1 MAPFCPNLSNKKVRE
16 KFEELTDIFGE
27 DMAYFLWGKNG
38 GYPLDYAPN
47 GAPSILFK
55 SLMDHYGDRKQ
66 ALIAK
71 AKVYSS
77 NFKQWFGDW
86 TKEDKTDVSK
96 VVDEN
101 GEPLVVY
108 HGTSSA
114 PFNTFDKNR
123 IGSRNAF
130 GTNNESFYFT
140 DSKENAKSIAITM
153 YEGDIIINGEP
164 LFKSDYPFMNS
175 KYISEIVGYKVSDNF
190 ADIEV
195 AKSPYDVN
203 VIKDYY
209 KAIGKKVEITEVQKD
224 TENIYPSFLNIKDMQ
239 IKDYGGR
246 NLTDT
251 SSIEF
256 DNFITN
262 TKDGGKLQNI
272 KDGKFKLANTYF
284 VKNPNQIKSATDN
297 NGEFSQQSDNIYKNR
312 SVGKMEAFQAAKE
325 WAQKHVDP
333 QLPRLQPLSKEQ
345 RKPIEKQLKEDFQKA
360 HPSYKLNF
368 SQEQYGKLRY
378 SIKRKE
384 EDDKTRLAKILFG
397 KSYKSLSPET
407 MDTVALMKE
416 LLRSVRGRSEHE
428 EAIVRIIGSLV
439 HTTGISIGF
448 SDTLP
453 FDVAAKYDANTKTI
467 WITTKDVGFV
477 NTNAYEN
484 TIVQTLMHELLHAI
498 TEEAINHNQALYDEI
513 DTLRRKVIK
522 ELGDDAKLYGLTD
535 VHEFIAELSN
545 MEFIEVL
552 KRIKVDKKL
561 NMFQKIL
568 HIISAALNALL
579 SKIINKNSGTA
590 YSEAMQLLLKAAYP
604 KEYKLPLVD
613 PVENAKFV
621 FAQQAVTNSSNLQ
634 ESLQTQIIKQFS
646 KLEKV
651 YEKMPN
657 KTDERQK
664 TQDAIFEQI
673 TRLKSASDY
682 EAAKMAIYFALDN
695 LGTIDATTG
704 DPTKKESVLGF
715 LKEQS
720 ELPDPYSGITPQMLM
735 DMYRDDI
742 AFYDELN
749 SDILPPSTSKM
760 VDKEYRDARDKL
772 GPVVDA
778 AKDYWKDAM
787 VVVVDRIL
795 DKYMATDFYA
805 AHPEQIEGH
814 RKLLRDYFHQN
825 LQYEDI
831 SVVSE
836 WMEDPSHCD
845 SLVIKYMSSIID
857 HADTKIQIEA
867 NDAATDVERNYN
879 KASRLTKLLGIS
891 WQKNMMEFDREGI
904 PTGFFVRPIN
914 YGQYQLD
921 LDEFVKKLNDKFDNM
936 PGVMHHYIIDEAT
949 GQYMNSVTGQLA
961 EDEEFGP
968 NGEMPDIYKYLTE
981 IEKWKCSHAN
991 RRYTI
996 DYYLERMS
1004 APIQQVT
1011 GDPIIDQMN
1020 SKNHG
1025 LSPKTLIRYNR
1036 IQSNINYYLDKCTD
1050 ENGFTRIEK
1059 LSDEDL
1065 AKLKIQQN
1073 NLALLQ
1079 NVYDENGAYKTGED
1093 LQMAM
1098 EIRSWQAYV
1107 NQSVTTDVDYA
1118 QFDKELSQI
1127 TDPAEKQRFIQ
1138 YNTRYMINPSYM
1150 NQYMP
1155 KGTRGDEPLEVV
1167 LARYEQAA
1175 LKDCVRYDNADTLEK
1190 DLAIKENDLGFWK
1203 NCKRVEQTIEYGK
1216 YEDPNSDKDDFKE
1229 HFKYIPQVYRDPA
1242 GRVFHKDG
1250 TLATDGEV
1258 IAYYGA
1264 KTEEERKKLNIR
1276 TWYDY
1281 MILKYYNAAIT
1292 NGYIQGFVD
1301 DNGMDID
1308 FSSMNAS
1315 QILDTIT
1322 KFFSYTDAN
1331 GYIHPLHMFSNLYPT
1346 ATGSMHALGKNGG
1359 YYTSGIVDRIPIGRF
1374 AEKNNPRLF
1383 NSNYDHTDHKSEQP
1397 LKSFYDNSE
1406 AWHNV
1411 EKDKNLYKLYN
1422 SLIKMMQQ
1430 SQQDYGAKNTIFN
1443 YRLPK
1448 YEASNVAQMSRVLK
1462 NGYNMSD
1469 AWEAVK
1475 DSFTG
1480 KRAID
1485 EDVRVNDGYQ
1495 YSSDGTGLGADISL
1509 RYVGSLENRK
1519 RYSFD
1524 VTAAVLMYMHMAKNY
1539 KYKKQIEAELWS
1551 LRQALKSEN
1560 RKDVFNEVPRTEALA
1575 DNLLNMKLYGGTPTG
1590 QSAVA
1595 AKMSAQIRSA
1605 ASLGV
1610 LANNF
1615 LSAYYGLKDA
1625 TRVLLRDAFSGQY
1638 ISMRDVISA
1647 SYNELIRLPFI
1658 IANIGNPLANN
1669 LQSALMRRFGVGTQF
1684 DNNVSNIG
1692 DARAVKI
1699 AKKLTMASF
1708 SMVDYHM
1715 NAILLN
1721 AVMSSYRFY
1730 SGDNEIPAGFYT
1742 ADKLEDLFVLHGRT
1756 ISAANRKR
1764 LFETRTLLNAYKFKG
1779 GKAIV
1784 KDKYKQYVTPEL
1796 EKAIMKTAKLRGGMV
1811 NGLGVEGE
1819 AALYKNSVAGQF
1831 FLGMRHWMVQRNQEW
1846 FSGRDDVNYRDITVE
1861 KEEYTQNGKTK
1872 VRYKVKKAPKTRQ
1885 QLENAKS
1892 VNIAEGGA
1900 REPELAKASWRALG
1914 VIIRNFTH
1922 YITFGI
1928 KYKNEFRHLSKSERK
1943 AIRQNFVEL
1952 AMLCIMTACAPFV
1965 AAWAFQGGDDDDD
1978 DYLDRENS
1986 SLTDVVTHDLKDY
1999 TNFFSKHRYRH
2010 IIYNGYIR
2018 TTASA
2023 YEQSSPFG
2031 MMAVLKS
2038 GTVYYKALEDVGKMP
2053 TALLKL
2059 MFDDDSDEK
2068 VKTGSYKGYTKFQRD
2083 MYVSSIILNQLHKS
2097 LSTQGI
2103 DENSS
2108 YYIKQFLLDAFF
2120 LKAFGYDYDA
2130 LKKSTYAD
2138 KEIKGLKYD
2147 QFGVPYVESD
2157 GFGNDPNAVL
2167 DLPEASPF

>member
-16 KFEELTDIFGE
+16 KFEELTNIFGE

-47 GAPSILFK
+47 GAPSILLNELEQF
-55 SLMDHYGDRKQ
+55 YGNREE
-66 ALIAK
+66 ALVAK

-77 NFKQWFGDW
+77 NFIQWFGDW
-86 TKEDKTDVSK
+86 TGEDKSNVSK

-108 HGTSSA
+108 RA
-114 PFNTFDKNR
+114 DVADKKTFEARPASLNVTG
-123 IGSRNAF
+123 IYLAGNA
-130 GTNNESFYFT
+130 ELVQHYAEPSFYN
-140 DSKENAKSIAITM
+140 DYKEGKIYQVFINAKNPFIGTRMDVDDWNDGKLSKYDAWI
-153 YEGDIIINGEP
+153 YGRFPKGNGE
-164 LFKSDYPFMNS
+164 LVVRTS
-175 KYISEIVGYKVSDNF
+175 K
-190 ADIEV
+190 
-195 AKSPYDVN
+195 
-203 VIKDYY
+203 
-209 KAIGKKVEITEVQKD
+209 
-224 TENIYPSFLNIKDMQ
+224 
-239 IKDYGGR
+239 
-246 NLTDT
+246 
-251 SSIEF
+251 
-256 DNFITN
+256 
-262 TKDGGKLQNI
+262 
-272 KDGKFKLANTYF
+272 
-284 VKNPNQIKSATDN
+284 QIKSIDNEGPFSGTD
-297 NGEFSQQSDNIYKNR
+297 DNIYENR

-333 QLPRLQPLSKEQ
+333 QMARLQPLSKEQ
-345 RKPIEKQLKEDFQKA
+345 RKSIEKKLKQDFQKA
-360 HPSYKLNF
+360 HPNYKLNF
-368 SQEQYGKLRY
+368 SQKEYGELRY

-397 KSYKSLSPET
+397 TSVKSLSPET

-416 LLRSVRGRSEHE
+416 LFRTVHGRSEHE

-439 HTTGISIGF
+439 HTLGIRVGF

-453 FDVAAKYDANTKTI
+453 SDIAAKYDANTKTI
-467 WITTKDVGFV
+467 WITNKNVGFV
-477 NTNAYEN
+477 NTNKYEN
-484 TIVQTLMHELLHAI
+484 TIIQTVMHELLHAI

-522 ELGDDAKLYGLTD
+522 ELGEDAKIYGLTD

-545 MEFIEVL
+545 MDFIKIL
-552 KRIKVDKKL
+552 KQIKADKKL

-568 HIISAALNALL
+568 RTISAALNALL
-579 SKIINKNSGTA
+579 GKVINKDNGTA

-604 KEYKLPLVD
+604 KEYNLPLVD
-613 PVENAKFV
+613 TVEDKKTV
-621 FAQQAVTNSSNLQ
+621 FAQQTVTNMSNIQ
-634 ESLQTQIIKQFS
+634 ESLQSQIIKQFS

-664 TQDAIFEQI
+664 IQDAIFEKI
-673 TRLKSASDY
+673 TQLKSASDY
-682 EAAKMAIYFALDN
+682 EAAKMAVYFALDN
-695 LGTIDATTG
+695 LGTIDSTTG
-704 DPTKKESVLGF
+704 NPTKKESVLGF

-720 ELPDPYSGITPQMLM
+720 ELPEKYSGITPQMLM

-749 SDILPPSTSKM
+749 SNILPQNTSKI

-772 GPVVDA
+772 GPTINA
-778 AKDYWKDAM
+778 AKNSWKKAM
-787 VVVVDRIL
+787 VFVVDRIL
-795 DKYMATDFYA
+795 DKYMAIDFYA

-836 WMEDPSHCD
+836 WMEDPSHSE
-845 SLVIKYMSSIID
+845 SLVIKYMSNIID
-857 HADTKIQIEA
+857 HAETKTQIEA
-867 NDAATDVERNYN
+867 NDAATKVQRDYN
-879 KASRLTKLLGIS
+879 KASRLTKLFGMN

-921 LDEFVKKLNDKFDNM
+921 LNKFIEELNDKFDNM

-961 EDEEFGP
+961 EDEEFGD

-991 RRYTI
+991 RRYTLK
-996 DYYLERMS
+996 YYTERMS
-1004 APIQQVT
+1004 APIQQVSY
-1011 GDPIIDQMN
+1011 DVVVDNIV
-1020 SKNHG
+1020 SKRHG

-1065 AKLKIQQN
+1065 AKLKIQQAE
-1073 NLALLQ
+1073 LALLQ
-1079 NVYDENGAYKTGED
+1079 NVYDENGKYKTGKD

-1107 NQSVTTDVDYA
+1107 NKSVTTNVDYE
-1118 QFDKELSQI
+1118 QFDNELAQI
-1127 TDPAEKQRFIQ
+1127 TDPAERQRFIQ
-1138 YNTRYMINPSYM
+1138 YNTRYMINPTYM
-1150 NQYMP
+1150 EDYMP
-1155 KGTRGDEPLEVV
+1155 KNLRGDEPLDVV

-1175 LKDCVRYDNADTLEK
+1175 LKDCVKYDNADTIEK
-1190 DLAIKENDLGFWK
+1190 DLAVKENDLNFWK
-1203 NCKRVEQTIEYGK
+1203 NCKRVEQTIEYGR
-1216 YEDPNSDKDDFKE
+1216 YEDPNQAKSDFKD
-1229 HFKYIPQVYRDPA
+1229 HFQYVPQVYRDPA
-1242 GRVFHKDG
+1242 GQVFHKDG
-1250 TLATDGEV
+1250 TLAKDSEV
-1258 IAYYGA
+1258 MAYYNA
-1264 KTEEERKKLNIR
+1264 TTAEERNKLNIR

-1281 MILKYYNAAIT
+1281 MIKKYYDKAIT
-1292 NGYIQGFVD
+1292 DGCIPDFVD
-1301 DNGMDID
+1301 DDGMVID
-1308 FSSMNAS
+1308 FRSISEIKIKDVIIN
-1315 QILDTIT
+1315 
-1322 KFFSYTDAN
+1322 FFSYIDAD
-1331 GYIHPLHMFSNLYPT
+1331 GYTHPLHMFSNIYPT
-1346 ATGSMHALGKNGG
+1346 KTGTMFARGKNGLFERD
-1359 YYTSGIVDRIPIGRF
+1359 IIDRVPIGRF
-1374 AEKNNPRLF
+1374 AEKHDPLF
-1383 NSNYDHTDHKSEQP
+1383 FNDQYDHADHNSEQP
-1397 LKSFYDNSE
+1397 MKQFYDNSE
-1406 AWHNV
+1406 AWSKV
-1411 EKDKNLYKLYN
+1411 EKDRNLHKLYN
-1422 SLIKMMQQ
+1422 SLIEMMQQ
-1430 SQQDYGAKNTIFN
+1430 SQQDYGAKNAIFN

-1448 YEASNVAQMSRVLK
+1448 YEASNIAQMSRVLK
-1462 NGYNMSD
+1462 KGYNMAD

-1480 KRAID
+1480 NRAID

-1495 YSSDGTGLGADISL
+1495 YSADGTGFGADISL

-1551 LRQALKSEN
+1551 LRQSLRAEN
-1560 RKDVFNEVPRTEALA
+1560 RTDVFNEIPRTEALA

-1590 QSAVA
+1590 QSAAA
-1595 AKMSAQIRSA
+1595 AKLSAQVRSM

-1615 LSAYYGLKDA
+1615 LSAFYGLTDA
-1625 TRVLLRDAFSGQY
+1625 SRVLLRDAWSGQY
-1638 ISMRDVISA
+1638 ISMRDITSA
-1647 SYNELIRLPFI
+1647 SYHELIRLPLML
-1658 IANIGNPLANN
+1658 ANVGNPLANN

-1684 DNNVSNIG
+1684 DNNVANIG
-1692 DARAVKI
+1692 DARAIRI
-1699 AKKLTMASF
+1699 AKKLAMASF
-1708 SMVDYHM
+1708 SMVDHHM

-1730 SGDNEIPAGFYT
+1730 DGDDEIPAGFYT

-1756 ISAANRKR
+1756 INAASRKR
-1764 LFETRTLLNAYKFKG
+1764 LFETRTLWNAYEFKD
-1779 GKAIV
+1779 GKAVI

-1796 EKAIMKTAKLRGGMV
+1796 EKSLIKTVKLRGGMV

-1819 AALYKNSVAGQF
+1819 AAMYKNSMAGQF

-1846 FSGRDDVNYRDITVE
+1846 FSGRDDVNYRDISVE

-1872 VRYKVKKAPKTRQ
+1872 VRYKVKKAPLTRQ

-1892 VNIAEGGA
+1892 VNIAEGGV
-1900 REPELAKASWRALG
+1900 REPEIAKASWRALG
-1914 VIIRNFTH
+1914 VLIRNFTH

-1928 KYKNEFRHLSKSERK
+1928 KYKNEFRHLSKPERK

-1952 AMLCIMTACAPFV
+1952 AMLCILVACAQFM

-1978 DYLDRENS
+1978 DYLDREDS
-1986 SLTDVVTHDLKDY
+1986 SLSEVIMHDFKDY

-2010 IIYNGYIR
+2010 VMYNGYIR

-2023 YEQSSPFG
+2023 LEQQSPFG
-2031 MMAVLKS
+2031 MMSVLKS

-2068 VKTGSYKGYTKFQRD
+2068 IKNGSYKGYTNFQRD

-2130 LKKSTYAD
+2130 LKKSTYSNTVT
-2138 KEIKGLKYD
+2138 EGVKYD
-2147 QFGVPYVESD
+2147 E
-2157 GFGNDPNAVL
+2157 FGNPYIDDGGSGYDPNAVL
-2167 DLPEASPF
+2167 SASDASPF

>member
-1 MAPFCPNLSNKKVRE
+1 MAPFCPNLSDKKVRE
-16 KFEELTDIFGE
+16 KFEELTNIFGE

-55 SLMDHYGDRKQ
+55 SLMDHYSDRKQ

-77 NFKQWFGDW
+77 NFKDWFGDW
-86 TKEDKTDVSK
+86 TGEDKTDVSK

-108 HGTSSA
+108 HYTDNENLTEFSTEFDNYFAKEGGTKKA
-114 PFNTFDKNR
+114 IFFTTDNVVP
-123 IGSRNAF
+123 GS
-130 GTNNESFYFT
+130 E
-140 DSKENAKSIAITM
+140 
-153 YEGDIIINGEP
+153 
-164 LFKSDYPFMNS
+164 
-175 KYISEIVGYKVSDNF
+175 DNF
-190 ADIEV
+190 LTSR
-195 AKSPYDVN
+195 KS
-203 VIKDYY
+203 KL
-209 KAIGKKVEITEVQKD
+209 
-224 TENIYPSFLNIKDMQ
+224 SLFLNIKNLEIFRGTKEDLHKQ
-239 IKDYGGR
+239 GTSYREIVNKSSER
-246 NLTDT
+246 NGSENGIVLTG
-251 SSIEF
+251 F
-256 DNFITN
+256 DDNKKENQTIYVVHN
-262 TKDGGKLQNI
+262 S
-272 KDGKFKLANTYF
+272 
-284 VKNPNQIKSATDN
+284 NQIKSATDN
-297 NGEFSQQSDNIYKNR
+297 NGEFSKTYNNIYENR
-312 SVGKMEAFQAAKE
+312 SVGKMQAFQAAKE
-325 WAQKHVDP
+325 WAQKYVDP
-333 QLPRLQPLSKEQ
+333 QMARLQPLSKEQ

-368 SQEQYGKLRY
+368 SQKEYGKLRY

-397 KSYKSLSPET
+397 TSAKSMSPET
-407 MDTVALMKE
+407 MDTVSLMKE
-416 LLRSVRGRSEHE
+416 LFRTVHGRSEHE

-439 HTTGISIGF
+439 HTLGIRVGF

-453 FDVAAKYDANTKTI
+453 SDIAAKYDANTKTI
-467 WITTKDVGFV
+467 WITNKNVGFV
-477 NTNAYEN
+477 NTNKYEN
-484 TIVQTLMHELLHAI
+484 TIIQTVMHELLHAI
-498 TEEAINHNQALYDEI
+498 TEEAINHNQALYDKI

-522 ELGDDAKLYGLTD
+522 ELGDDAKIYGLTD

-545 MEFIEVL
+545 MDFIKIL
-552 KRIKVDKKL
+552 KQIKADKKL

-568 HIISAALNALL
+568 RTISAALNALL
-579 SKIINKNSGTA
+579 GKVINKDNGTA

-604 KEYKLPLVD
+604 KEYNLPLVD
-613 PVENAKFV
+613 TVQDKKTV
-621 FAQQAVTNSSNLQ
+621 FAQQTVTNMSNIQ
-634 ESLQTQIIKQFS
+634 ESLQSQIIKQFS

-664 TQDAIFEQI
+664 IQDAIFEKI
-673 TRLKSASDY
+673 TQLKSASDY
-682 EAAKMAIYFALDN
+682 EAAKMAVYFALDN
-695 LGTIDATTG
+695 LGTIDSTTG
-704 DPTKKESVLGF
+704 NPTKKESVLGF

-720 ELPDPYSGITPQMLM
+720 ELPEPYSGITPQMLM

-749 SDILPPSTSKM
+749 SNILPQNTSKI

-772 GPVVDA
+772 GPAINA
-778 AKDYWKDAM
+778 AKNSWKQAM

-795 DKYMATDFYA
+795 DKYMAIDFYA

-836 WMEDPSHCD
+836 WMEDPSHSE
-845 SLVIKYMSSIID
+845 SLVIKYMSNIIN
-857 HADTKIQIEA
+857 HAETKTQIEA
-867 NDAATDVERNYN
+867 NDAATKVQRDYN
-879 KASRLTKLLGIS
+879 KASRLTKLFGMN

-921 LDEFVKKLNDKFDNM
+921 LNKFIEELNNKFDNM

-961 EDEEFGP
+961 EDEEFGD
-968 NGEMPDIYKYLTE
+968 NGEMPDIYKYLIE

-991 RRYTI
+991 RRYTLK
-996 DYYLERMS
+996 YYTERMS

-1011 GDPIIDQMN
+1011 GDPVIDGMA
-1020 SKNHG
+1020 SKRHG

-1065 AKLKIQQN
+1065 AKLKIQQAE
-1073 NLALLQ
+1073 LALLQ
-1079 NVYDENGAYKTGED
+1079 NVYDENGKYKTGKD

-1107 NQSVTTDVDYA
+1107 NKSVTTNVDYA
-1118 QFDKELSQI
+1118 QFDNELAQI
-1127 TDPAEKQRFIQ
+1127 TDPVERQRFIQ
-1138 YNTRYMINPSYM
+1138 YNTRYMINPTYM
-1150 NQYMP
+1150 EDYMP
-1155 KGTRGDEPLEVV
+1155 KNLRGDEPLDVV

-1175 LKDCVRYDNADTLEK
+1175 LKDCVKYDNADTIEK

-1216 YEDPNSDKDDFKE
+1216 YEDPNQPKSDFKDY
-1229 HFKYIPQVYRDPA
+1229 FQYVPQVYRDPA

-1250 TLATDGEV
+1250 TLATDNEV
-1258 IAYYGA
+1258 RDYYNA
-1264 KTEEERKKLNIR
+1264 TTAEERNKLNIR

-1281 MILKYYNAAIT
+1281 MIKKYYDKAIT
-1292 NGYIQGFVD
+1292 DGYIRDFVD
-1301 DNGMDID
+1301 DNGVLID
-1308 FSSMNAS
+1308 FRSMSDIEIRDAIIN
-1315 QILDTIT
+1315 
-1322 KFFSYTDAN
+1322 FFSYNDVD
-1331 GYIHPLHMFSNLYPT
+1331 GYTHPLHMFSNIYPT
-1346 ATGSMHALGKNGG
+1346 QTSTMLARGKDGQV
-1359 YYTSGIVDRIPIGRF
+1359 SVRGIIDRVPIGRF
-1374 AEKNNPRLF
+1374 AEKHDPLF
-1383 NSNYDHTDHKSEQP
+1383 FNDQYNHTDHNSEQP
-1397 LKSFYDNSE
+1397 MKQFYDNSE
-1406 AWHNV
+1406 AWSKV
-1411 EKDKNLYKLYN
+1411 EKDRNLHKLYN
-1422 SLIKMMQQ
+1422 SLIEMMQQ
-1430 SQQDYGAKNTIFN
+1430 SQQDYGAKNAIFN

-1448 YEASNVAQMSRVLK
+1448 YEASNIAQMSRVLK
-1462 NGYNMSD
+1462 KGYNMAD

-1480 KRAID
+1480 NRAID

-1495 YSSDGTGLGADISL
+1495 YSADGTGFGADISL

-1539 KYKKQIEAELWS
+1539 KYKKQVEAELWS
-1551 LRQALKSEN
+1551 LRQALRTEN
-1560 RKDVFNEVPRTEALA
+1560 RTGVFNEIPRTEALA
-1575 DNLLNMKLYGGTPTG
+1575 DNLLNIKLYGGTPTG
-1590 QSAVA
+1590 QSAAA
-1595 AKMSAQIRSA
+1595 AKLSAQVRSM

-1615 LSAYYGLKDA
+1615 LSAFYGLTDA
-1625 TRVLLRDAFSGQY
+1625 SRVLLRDAWSGQY
-1638 ISMRDVISA
+1638 ISMRDITSA
-1647 SYNELIRLPFI
+1647 SYHELIRLPLML
-1658 IANIGNPLANN
+1658 ANVGNPLANN

-1684 DNNVSNIG
+1684 DNNVANIG
-1692 DARAVKI
+1692 DARAIRI
-1699 AKKLTMASF
+1699 AKKLAMASF
-1708 SMVDYHM
+1708 SMVDHHM

-1730 SGDNEIPAGFYT
+1730 DGDNEIPAGFYT

-1756 ISAANRKR
+1756 INAANRKR
-1764 LFETRTLLNAYKFKG
+1764 LFETRTLWNAYEFKD
-1779 GKAIV
+1779 GKAVI

-1796 EKAIMKTAKLRGGMV
+1796 EKSLIKTVKLRGGMV

-1819 AALYKNSVAGQF
+1819 AAMYKNSMAGQF

-1846 FSGRDDVNYRDITVE
+1846 FSGRDDVNYRDISVE

-1872 VRYKVKKAPKTRQ
+1872 VKYKVKKAPLTRQ

-1900 REPELAKASWRALG
+1900 REPEIAKASWRALG
-1914 VIIRNFTH
+1914 VLIRNFTH
-1922 YITFGI
+1922 YVTFGI
-1928 KYKNEFRHLSKSERK
+1928 KYKNEFRHLSKPERK

-1952 AMLCIMTACAPFV
+1952 AMLCILVACAQFM

-1978 DYLDRENS
+1978 DYLDREDS
-1986 SLTDVVTHDLKDY
+1986 SLSEVITHDLKDY

-2010 IIYNGYIR
+2010 VMYNGYIR

-2023 YEQSSPFG
+2023 LEQQSPFG
-2031 MMAVLKS
+2031 MMSVLKS

-2068 VKTGSYKGYTKFQRD
+2068 IKNGSYKGYTNFQKD

-2130 LKKSTYAD
+2130 LKKSTYSNTVT
-2138 KEIKGLKYD
+2138 EGIKYD
-2147 QFGVPYVESD
+2147 E
-2157 GFGNDPNAVL
+2157 FGNPYIDDGGGGYDPNAVL
-2167 DLPEASPF
+2167 SSSDASPF

>member
-16 KFEELTDIFGE
+16 KFEELTNIFGE

-47 GAPSILFK
+47 GAPSILLNELEQF
-55 SLMDHYGDRKQ
+55 YGNREE
-66 ALIAK
+66 ALVAK

-77 NFKQWFGDW
+77 NFIQWFGDW
-86 TKEDKTDVSK
+86 TGEDKSNVSK

-108 HGTSSA
+108 RA
-114 PFNTFDKNR
+114 DVADKKTFEARPASLNVTG
-123 IGSRNAF
+123 IYLAGNA
-130 GTNNESFYFT
+130 ELVQHYAEPSFYN
-140 DSKENAKSIAITM
+140 DYKEGKIYQVFINAKNPFIGTRMDVDDWNDGKLSKYDAWI
-153 YEGDIIINGEP
+153 YGRFPKGNGE
-164 LFKSDYPFMNS
+164 LVVRTS
-175 KYISEIVGYKVSDNF
+175 K
-190 ADIEV
+190 
-195 AKSPYDVN
+195 
-203 VIKDYY
+203 
-209 KAIGKKVEITEVQKD
+209 
-224 TENIYPSFLNIKDMQ
+224 
-239 IKDYGGR
+239 
-246 NLTDT
+246 
-251 SSIEF
+251 
-256 DNFITN
+256 
-262 TKDGGKLQNI
+262 
-272 KDGKFKLANTYF
+272 
-284 VKNPNQIKSATDN
+284 QIKSIDNEGPFSGTD
-297 NGEFSQQSDNIYKNR
+297 DNIYENR

-333 QLPRLQPLSKEQ
+333 QMARLQPLSKEQ
-345 RKPIEKQLKEDFQKA
+345 RKPIEKKLKQDFQKA
-360 HPSYKLNF
+360 HPNYKLNF
-368 SQEQYGKLRY
+368 SQKEYGELRY

-397 KSYKSLSPET
+397 TSVKSLSPET

-416 LLRSVRGRSEHE
+416 LFRTVHGRSEHE

-439 HTTGISIGF
+439 HTLGIRVGF

-453 FDVAAKYDANTKTI
+453 SDIAAKYDANTKTI
-467 WITTKDVGFV
+467 WITNKNVGFV
-477 NTNAYEN
+477 NTNKYEN
-484 TIVQTLMHELLHAI
+484 TIIQTVMHELLHAI

-522 ELGDDAKLYGLTD
+522 ELGEDAKIYGLTD

-545 MEFIEVL
+545 MDFIKIL
-552 KRIKVDKKL
+552 KQIKADKKL

-568 HIISAALNALL
+568 RTISAALNALL
-579 SKIINKNSGTA
+579 GKVINKDNGTA

-604 KEYKLPLVD
+604 KEYNLPLVD
-613 PVENAKFV
+613 TVEDKKTV
-621 FAQQAVTNSSNLQ
+621 FAQQTVTNMSNIQ
-634 ESLQTQIIKQFS
+634 ESLQSQIIKQFS

-664 TQDAIFEQI
+664 IQDAIFEKI
-673 TRLKSASDY
+673 TQLKSASDY
-682 EAAKMAIYFALDN
+682 EAAKMAVYFALDN
-695 LGTIDATTG
+695 LGTIDSTTG
-704 DPTKKESVLGF
+704 NPTKKESVLGF

-720 ELPDPYSGITPQMLM
+720 ELPEKYSGITPQMLM

-749 SDILPPSTSKM
+749 SNILPQNTSKI

-772 GPVVDA
+772 GPTINA
-778 AKDYWKDAM
+778 AKNSWKKAM
-787 VVVVDRIL
+787 VFVVDRIL
-795 DKYMATDFYA
+795 DKYMAIDFYA

-836 WMEDPSHCD
+836 WMEDPSHSE
-845 SLVIKYMSSIID
+845 SLVIKYMSNIID
-857 HADTKIQIEA
+857 HAETKTQIEA
-867 NDAATDVERNYN
+867 NDAATKVQRDYN
-879 KASRLTKLLGIS
+879 KASRLTKLFGMN

-921 LDEFVKKLNDKFDNM
+921 LNKFIEELNDKFDNM

-961 EDEEFGP
+961 EDEEFGD

-991 RRYTI
+991 RRYTLK
-996 DYYLERMS
+996 YYTERMS
-1004 APIQQVT
+1004 APIQQVSY
-1011 GDPIIDQMN
+1011 DVVVDNIV
-1020 SKNHG
+1020 SKRHG

-1065 AKLKIQQN
+1065 AKLKIQQAE
-1073 NLALLQ
+1073 LALLQ
-1079 NVYDENGAYKTGED
+1079 NVYDENGKYKTGKD

-1107 NQSVTTDVDYA
+1107 NKSVTTNVDYE
-1118 QFDKELSQI
+1118 QFDNELAQI
-1127 TDPAEKQRFIQ
+1127 TDPAERQRFIQ
-1138 YNTRYMINPSYM
+1138 YNTRYMINPTYM
-1150 NQYMP
+1150 EDYMP
-1155 KGTRGDEPLEVV
+1155 KNLRGDEPLDVV

-1175 LKDCVRYDNADTLEK
+1175 LKDCVKYDNADTIEK
-1190 DLAIKENDLGFWK
+1190 DLAVKENDLNFWK
-1203 NCKRVEQTIEYGK
+1203 NCKRVEQTIEYGR
-1216 YEDPNSDKDDFKE
+1216 YEDPNQAKSDFKD
-1229 HFKYIPQVYRDPA
+1229 HFQYVPQVYRDPA
-1242 GRVFHKDG
+1242 GQVFHKDG
-1250 TLATDGEV
+1250 TLAKDSEV
-1258 IAYYGA
+1258 MAYYNA
-1264 KTEEERKKLNIR
+1264 TTAEERNKLNIR

-1281 MILKYYNAAIT
+1281 MIKKYYDKAIT
-1292 NGYIQGFVD
+1292 DGCIPDFVD
-1301 DNGMDID
+1301 DDGMVID
-1308 FSSMNAS
+1308 FRSISEIKIKDVIIN
-1315 QILDTIT
+1315 
-1322 KFFSYTDAN
+1322 FFSYIDAD
-1331 GYIHPLHMFSNLYPT
+1331 GYTHPLHMFSNIYPT
-1346 ATGSMHALGKNGG
+1346 KTGTMFARGKNGLFERD
-1359 YYTSGIVDRIPIGRF
+1359 IIDRVPIGRF
-1374 AEKNNPRLF
+1374 AEKHDPLF
-1383 NSNYDHTDHKSEQP
+1383 FNDQYDHADHNSEQP
-1397 LKSFYDNSE
+1397 MKQFYDNSE
-1406 AWHNV
+1406 AWSKV
-1411 EKDKNLYKLYN
+1411 EKDRNLHKLYN
-1422 SLIKMMQQ
+1422 SLIEMMQQ
-1430 SQQDYGAKNTIFN
+1430 SQQDYGAKNAIFN

-1448 YEASNVAQMSRVLK
+1448 YEASNIAQMSRVLK
-1462 NGYNMSD
+1462 KGYNMAD

-1480 KRAID
+1480 NRAID

-1495 YSSDGTGLGADISL
+1495 YSADGTGFGADISL

-1551 LRQALKSEN
+1551 LRQSLRAEN
-1560 RKDVFNEVPRTEALA
+1560 RTDVFNEIPRTEALA

-1590 QSAVA
+1590 QSAAA
-1595 AKMSAQIRSA
+1595 AKLSAQVRSM

-1615 LSAYYGLKDA
+1615 LSAFYGLTDA
-1625 TRVLLRDAFSGQY
+1625 SRVLLRDAWSGQY
-1638 ISMRDVISA
+1638 ISMRDITSA
-1647 SYNELIRLPFI
+1647 SYHELIRLPLML
-1658 IANIGNPLANN
+1658 ANVGNPLANN

-1684 DNNVSNIG
+1684 DNNVANIG
-1692 DARAVKI
+1692 DARAIRI
-1699 AKKLTMASF
+1699 AKKLAMASF
-1708 SMVDYHM
+1708 SMVDHHM

-1730 SGDNEIPAGFYT
+1730 DGDDEIPAGFYT

-1756 ISAANRKR
+1756 INAASRKR
-1764 LFETRTLLNAYKFKG
+1764 LFETRTLWNAYEFKD
-1779 GKAIV
+1779 GKAVI

-1796 EKAIMKTAKLRGGMV
+1796 EKSLIKTVKLRGGMV

-1819 AALYKNSVAGQF
+1819 AAMYKNSMAGQF

-1846 FSGRDDVNYRDITVE
+1846 FSGRDDVNYRDISVE

-1872 VRYKVKKAPKTRQ
+1872 VRYKVKKAPLTRQ

-1892 VNIAEGGA
+1892 VNIAEGGV
-1900 REPELAKASWRALG
+1900 REPEIAKASWRALG
-1914 VIIRNFTH
+1914 VLIRNFTH

-1928 KYKNEFRHLSKSERK
+1928 KYKNEFRHLSKPERK

-1952 AMLCIMTACAPFV
+1952 AMLCILVACAQFM

-1978 DYLDRENS
+1978 DYLDREDS
-1986 SLTDVVTHDLKDY
+1986 SLSEVIMHDFKDY

-2010 IIYNGYIR
+2010 VMYNGYIR

-2023 YEQSSPFG
+2023 LEQQSPFG
-2031 MMAVLKS
+2031 MMSVLKS

-2068 VKTGSYKGYTKFQRD
+2068 IKNGSYKGYTNFQRD

-2130 LKKSTYAD
+2130 LKKSTYSNTVT
-2138 KEIKGLKYD
+2138 EGVKYD
-2147 QFGVPYVESD
+2147 E
-2157 GFGNDPNAVL
+2157 FGNPYIDDGGSGYDPNAVL
-2167 DLPEASPF
+2167 SASDASPF